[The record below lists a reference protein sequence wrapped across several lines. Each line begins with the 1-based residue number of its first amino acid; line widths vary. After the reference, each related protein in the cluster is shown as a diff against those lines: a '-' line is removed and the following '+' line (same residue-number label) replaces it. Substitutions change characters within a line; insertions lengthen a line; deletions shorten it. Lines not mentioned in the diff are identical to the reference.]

1 MRAFAVPSF
10 GKPPSIQD
18 LPIPS
23 AEGQFL
29 IRVKFAGVNP
39 IDYKLVDRL
48 TATSKFPF
56 VLGAD
61 FAGVVESAPPG
72 QSDFRAGD
80 RIFGEART
88 HGGYAEYTAVA
99 PGAPAEPLA
108 HIPDGVSDE
117 QAAALPIAATTALGS
132 LNLLGVSAGQ
142 TLVVMGAT
150 GGVGGFAVQ
159 IARSC
164 GATVIATVR
173 GGADEALR
181 LGAAEAY
188 DTQAGDVID
197 ALHAAHPDGV
207 DAILDLVNGPKS
219 IGRDAEILKPQ
230 GSLVSS
236 IYAADEAWFAARK
249 IKAHNIAGNNNPSMS
264 PQGLSEVARMLA
276 DGKITARIR
285 STVDLQGAA
294 QILDKLRSGGLSG
307 KAIIRL

>member
-1 MRAFAVPSF
+1 MRAFAVRSF
-10 GKPPSIQD
+10 GQAPAAQD

-39 IDYKLVDRL
+39 IDFKLVDRL
-48 TATSKFPF
+48 TATSKYPF

-61 FAGVVESAPPG
+61 FAGAVESAPPG

-88 HGGYAEYTAVA
+88 HGAYVEYTAVA
-99 PGAPAEPLA
+99 PGARPEPLA
-108 HIPDGVSDE
+108 KIPDGVSDE

-142 TLVVMGAT
+142 TLVVMGAA

-159 IARSC
+159 IARSR
-164 GATVIATVR
+164 GAHVIATVR

-181 LGAAEAY
+181 LGAEEAY
-188 DTQAGDVID
+188 DIQAGDVID
-197 ALHAAHPDGV
+197 ALHAAHPEGV
-207 DAILDLVNGPKS
+207 DAVLDLVNSAKS

-236 IYAADEAWFAARK
+236 IGAADEAWFAARK
-249 IKAHNIAGNNNPSMS
+249 ITAHNIGGNNNTSMS
-264 PQGLSEVARMLA
+264 PQGLTEVVQMLA

-285 STVDLQGAA
+285 STVALEGAA
-294 QILDKLRSGGLSG
+294 QIIEKLRSGGLSG
-307 KAIIRL
+307 KAVIRL